1 MSFWT
6 NVSYEMESQG
16 ISRKELA
23 YMVNIKETTIHKA
36 IERDSVP
43 SADTALKI
51 ATALHVSLEYLLNVP
66 KDNNL
71 LKYKENEELQKAFRL
86 YKKYSSIIN
95 TLDSL
100 TKKEI
105 NAVSQLVKNLA
116 K

>member
-6 NVSYEMESQG
+6 NVSYELDSQG

-23 YMVNIKETTIHKA
+23 YLVNIKETTLHKA

-51 ATALHVSLEYLLNVP
+51 SKVLHVSLEYLLDMP
-66 KDNNL
+66 KTETSSD
-71 LKYKENEELQKAFRL
+71 KKENDESQTAAKL
-86 YKKYSSIIN
+86 YKKYNSIIN
-95 TLDSL
+95 KLDKLS
-100 TKKEI
+100 TKEI
-105 NAVSQLVKNLA
+105 NAVSALIKNLA